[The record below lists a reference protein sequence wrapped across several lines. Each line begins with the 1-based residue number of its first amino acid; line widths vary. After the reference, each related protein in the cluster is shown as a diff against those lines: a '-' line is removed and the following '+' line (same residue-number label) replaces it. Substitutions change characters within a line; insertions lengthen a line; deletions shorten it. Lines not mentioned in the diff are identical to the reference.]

1 MKIREIRNNNK
12 LTLAIKGRIDTATAP
27 QLETAVKTKT
37 DGVEQLEIDL
47 KETDY
52 ISSAGLRVLLAAQK
66 SMKKQGSMVVT
77 NVNEVI
83 HEIFEVTGFLDILT
97 IQ

>member
-1 MKIREIRNNNK
+1 MKIREIRDNNK

-27 QLETAVKTKT
+27 QLETAVKTKA

>member
-1 MKIREIRNNNK
+1 MIIREIRNNNK

-27 QLETAVKTKT
+27 QLETAVKTKA

>member
-1 MKIREIRNNNK
+1 MIIREIRDNNK

-27 QLETAVKTKT
+27 QLETAVKTKA

>member
-27 QLETAVKTKT
+27 QLETAVKTKA